1 MGSLAAANGA
11 SAGHASNGD
20 GVADQALALENGTGN
35 GHKAGVADRAAP
47 VLQAN
52 GGSKVA
58 KKISPKDKY
67 WVAADEGEMAAAIA
81 DGGEDGRRPLLYRT
95 FKVKGILLHPY
106 RCAISFNTLHF
117 ARFIFRNVNK
127 PPSISAKKK
136 TPSNLW
142 HLCVCTK
149 R

>member
-11 SAGHASNGD
+11 GHASNGA

-35 GHKAGVADRAAP
+35 GHKASDANRATP
-47 VLQAN
+47 VQQAN
-52 GGSKVA
+52 GSSKAAGKV
-58 KKISPKDKY
+58 SPKDKY
-67 WVAADEGEMAAAIA
+67 WVAVDEGEMAAAIA

-106 RCAISFNTLHF
+106 RCAISSLTLGIF

-127 PPSISAKKK
+127 L
-136 TPSNLW
+136 T
-142 HLCVCTK
+142 TF
-149 R
+149 